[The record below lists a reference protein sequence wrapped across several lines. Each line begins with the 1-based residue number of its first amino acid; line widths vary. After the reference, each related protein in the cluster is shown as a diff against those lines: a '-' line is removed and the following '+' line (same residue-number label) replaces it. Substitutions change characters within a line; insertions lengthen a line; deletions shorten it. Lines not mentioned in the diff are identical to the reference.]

1 MKYFVAGYLIVAGL
15 SIVTPQSTTVCAQMP
30 TPPDLTRAD
39 TKDVAKEVDRDR
51 TYNLGA
57 TGMRGWIYTKPANFL
72 DSVQGRTTEVS
83 RQILVTH
90 VGKKSPA
97 DGIVRVDDIILG
109 VDGTLFTSDARKSL
123 ASAIQIA
130 ETEAKDGKLNLL
142 LWRDGQKQ
150 DAQIQLQVMGTYSPS
165 APFDCPKSERI
176 FNEAC
181 RVLEKERLQDD
192 LWGAV
197 NCLALMST
205 GNEEYL
211 PKVREY
217 ARKHAPKDLKLSLKP
232 GMVTWEW
239 GYKNLFLCEYYL
251 LTGDEEVLPAIR
263 EYTISLA
270 KGQSL
275 YGTFGHGVAPTNAD
289 GELHGSIPPYG
300 PVNATGLIS
309 NLSIVLGKRCGVS
322 HPEIDPA
329 IERAANFFGFFAD
342 KGGIPYGEHEPWP
355 YHENNGKN
363 AMGAVM
369 LSLID
374 QRKSQA
380 QGFAKM
386 CTAAFRNRE
395 YGHTGQGFSYLWG
408 VLGAN
413 TGGPEAAAA
422 FFAESSWHL
431 DLVRRSDG
439 SFTYDGD
446 EQYGGGKT
454 HNDSYYGRSSYYGLS
469 PTACYVLSYS
479 IPRQKLLITGRDADR
494 SNWLT
499 SEHVKLAV
507 TSGRFDLDRKEKTP
521 KELVGAFS
529 DWSPI
534 VRDWAAEE
542 LARRPESRDM
552 IPELIALLSGDNIR
566 VAQGACETLGL
577 LKSQE
582 ALPIFVKLL
591 YHPDRWLRFKAA
603 KAIRALG
610 DGAAPS
616 LPDILKAV
624 AETAE
629 PLKPIVWED
638 PIQLTHGQL
647 AAALF
652 SGPLAD
658 DVQKADPKLL
668 YPAVRAVSKNA
679 DGMARATLR
688 GFFDKRLTAEDVQAL
703 APDIL
708 EAVRSTSPAD
718 TMFSNEI
725 RMGGF
730 KALTKYH
737 FHEGIEAGVLLAKT
751 QGGHGSESRTGLIM
765 KEIEGYGSAAREA
778 IPQLEELIQMF
789 NDQCD
794 RGEFPAGELND
805 RRVNAVRDAITSIQT
820 AESHP
825 PLRSATQ
832 P

>member
-1 MKYFVAGYLIVAGL
+1 
-15 SIVTPQSTTVCAQMP
+15 MP

-130 ETEAKDGKLNLL
+130 ETDAKDGKLNLL

-150 DAQIQLQVMGTYSPS
+150 DAQIQLRVMGTYSPS

-181 RVLEKERLQDD
+181 RILEKERLQDD

-610 DGAAPS
+610 DGASPS

-652 SGPLAD
+652 EGPLAD

>member
-1 MKYFVAGYLIVAGL
+1 MKFFVASCLFVAGL
-15 SIVTPQSTTVCAQMP
+15 SIVHLQATLVCAQPP
-30 TPPDLTRAD
+30 TPPDLTRGE
-39 TKDVAKEVDRDR
+39 TKEVERDR

-57 TGMRGWIYTKPANFL
+57 TGMRGWIYTKPATFL
-72 DSVQGRTTEVS
+72 DSVQGRTTDVS

-90 VGKKSPA
+90 VGAKSPA

-109 VDGTLFTSDARKSL
+109 VDGGLFTADARKSL
-123 ASAIQIA
+123 ATAIQKA
-130 ETEAKDGKLNLL
+130 ETAAKDGKLNLV

-150 DAQIQLQVMGTYSPS
+150 DAQIQLRVMGTYSPS
-165 APFDCPKSERI
+165 APFDCPKSETI

-217 ARKHAPKDLKLSLKP
+217 ARKHAPKDLRLTLKP

-270 KGQSL
+270 RGQSL

-309 NLSIVLGKRCGVS
+309 NVSIVLGKRCGVS
-322 HPEIDPA
+322 HPEIGPA

-342 KGGIPYGEHEPWP
+342 KGAVPYGEHEPWP

-363 AMGAVM
+363 AMASVM
-369 LSLID
+369 FSLID

-386 CTAAFRNRE
+386 CTAAYRNRE

-413 TGGPEAAAA
+413 AGGPEAAAA
-422 FFAESSWHL
+422 FFSESSWHL

-454 HNDSYYGRSSYYGLS
+454 HDDTYYGQSSYYELS
-469 PTACYVLSYS
+469 PNACYVLSYS
-479 IPRQKLLITGRDADR
+479 TPRKKLLITGRDADR
-494 SNWLT
+494 SKWLT
-499 SEHVKLAV
+499 SEQVKAAV
-507 TSGRFDLDRKEKTP
+507 SSGRFDLDRKEKTA
-521 KELVGAFS
+521 KELAGAFS

-534 VRDWAAEE
+534 VRDWAADE

-552 IPELIALLSGDNIR
+552 IPELMALLSGDSIP

-577 LKSQE
+577 LKSNE

-610 DGAAPS
+610 DGAKPS

-624 AETAE
+624 VETAE
-629 PLKPIVWED
+629 PLKPIVWQD
-638 PIQLTHGQL
+638 PIQLTQGQL

-658 DVQKADPKLL
+658 DVQNADPKLL
-668 YPAVRAVSKNA
+668 YPAVRAVAKNA
-679 DGMARATLR
+679 DGMARATLK
-688 GFFDKRLTAEDVQAL
+688 GFFDNRLTADDVQAL
-703 APDIL
+703 ASDIL

-718 TMFSNEI
+718 TMFSNDI

-737 FHEGIEAGVLLAKT
+737 FQEGIEAGVLLAKT
-751 QGGHGSESRTGLIM
+751 QGAHGSQSRTGLIM
-765 KEIEGYGSAAREA
+765 KEIESYGSAAREA

-794 RGEFPAGELND
+794 RGEFPAGELNE
-805 RRVNAVRDAITSIQT
+805 RRVNAVRDAIKSIQS
-820 AESHP
+820 AQSHP
-825 PLRSATQ
+825 PLRTATQ

>member
-1 MKYFVAGYLIVAGL
+1 MMYFTNVSVSIALVS
-15 SIVTPQSTTVCAQMP
+15 SIVLQGLTVYAQIP
-30 TPPDLTRAD
+30 TPPDLTRGE
-39 TKDVAKEVDRDR
+39 TKEVERDR

-72 DSVQGRTTEVS
+72 DSVQGRTTDVS

-109 VDGTLFTSDARKSL
+109 VDGTPFSVDARKSL
-123 ASAIQIA
+123 AVAIQQA
-130 ETEAKDGKLNLL
+130 ETEVRGGKLNLV
-142 LWRDGQKQ
+142 LWRDGQQ
-150 DAQIQLQVMGTYSPS
+150 QEVQLQLRVMGTYGTN
-165 APFDCPKSERI
+165 APFECAKSEKI
-176 FNEAC
+176 FDEAC
-181 RVLEKERLQDD
+181 RILEKERLQDD

-205 GNEEYL
+205 GNEVYL

-217 ARKHAPKDLKLSLKP
+217 ARKHAPKDLKLTLKP

-275 YGTFGHGVAPTNAD
+275 YGTFGHGVAPNNTE

-363 AMGAVM
+363 AMAAVM
-369 LSLID
+369 FSLIE
-374 QRKSQA
+374 QRESQA

-386 CTAAFRNRE
+386 CAAAYRNRE

-413 TGGPEAAAA
+413 AGGPEAAAA

-479 IPRQKLLITGRDADR
+479 VPRKKLLITGRESDS
-494 SNWLT
+494 SNWLST
-499 SEHVKLAV
+499 EQVRGAIA
-507 TSGRFDLDRKEKTP
+507 SGRFDLDRKGKTVQ
-521 KELVGAFS
+521 ELVDAFS

-534 VRDWAAEE
+534 VRDWAADE

-552 IPELIALLSGDNIR
+552 IPELIVLLTGDSVPI
-566 VAQGACETLGL
+566 AQGACESLGL
-577 LKSQE
+577 LKSTE
-582 ALPIFVKLL
+582 ALPAFVKLL

-610 DGAAPS
+610 DSAKPALS
-616 LPDILKAV
+616 DILIAV

-629 PLKPIVWED
+629 PLKPIVWQD

-679 DGMARATLR
+679 DGMARATLN
-688 GFFDKRLTAEDVQAL
+688 GFFDKRLTVDDVQAL

-737 FHEGIEAGVLLAKT
+737 FKEGIEAGVLLAKT

-765 KEIEGYGSAAREA
+765 KEIKGYGSAAREA
-778 IPQLEELIQMF
+778 IPQLQELIQMF

-794 RGEFPAGELND
+794 RGEFPSGELND
-805 RRVNAVRDAITSIQT
+805 RRVNAVRDAIQSIQT

-825 PLRSATQ
+825 PLRTAIQ

>member
-1 MKYFVAGYLIVAGL
+1 MKSIVAGSLLVVGL
-15 SIVTPQSTTVCAQMP
+15 SIVNSPSTMVCGQMP

-123 ASAIQIA
+123 ASAIQMA
-130 ETEAKDGKLNLL
+130 ETDAKEGKLNLL

-150 DAQIQLQVMGTYSPS
+150 DAQIQLRVMGTYSPS

-439 SFTYDGD
+439 AFTYDGD

-479 IPRQKLLITGRDADR
+479 SPRQKLLITGRDADR

-652 SGPLAD
+652 AGPLAD

>member
-1 MKYFVAGYLIVAGL
+1 
-15 SIVTPQSTTVCAQMP
+15 
-30 TPPDLTRAD
+30 
-39 TKDVAKEVDRDR
+39 
-51 TYNLGA
+51 
-57 TGMRGWIYTKPANFL
+57 
-72 DSVQGRTTEVS
+72 
-83 RQILVTH
+83 
-90 VGKKSPA
+90 
-97 DGIVRVDDIILG
+97 
-109 VDGTLFTSDARKSL
+109 
-123 ASAIQIA
+123 
-130 ETEAKDGKLNLL
+130 
-142 LWRDGQKQ
+142 
-150 DAQIQLQVMGTYSPS
+150 
-165 APFDCPKSERI
+165 
-176 FNEAC
+176 
-181 RVLEKERLQDD
+181 
-192 LWGAV
+192 
-197 NCLALMST
+197 
-205 GNEEYL
+205 
-211 PKVREY
+211 
-217 ARKHAPKDLKLSLKP
+217 
-232 GMVTWEW
+232 
-239 GYKNLFLCEYYL
+239 
-251 LTGDEEVLPAIR
+251 
-263 EYTISLA
+263 
-270 KGQSL
+270 
-275 YGTFGHGVAPTNAD
+275 
-289 GELHGSIPPYG
+289 
-300 PVNATGLIS
+300 
-309 NLSIVLGKRCGVS
+309 
-322 HPEIDPA
+322 
-329 IERAANFFGFFAD
+329 
-342 KGGIPYGEHEPWP
+342 
-355 YHENNGKN
+355 
-363 AMGAVM
+363 
-369 LSLID
+369 
-374 QRKSQA
+374 
-380 QGFAKM
+380 M

-439 SFTYDGD
+439 AFTYDGD

-652 SGPLAD
+652 AGPLAD